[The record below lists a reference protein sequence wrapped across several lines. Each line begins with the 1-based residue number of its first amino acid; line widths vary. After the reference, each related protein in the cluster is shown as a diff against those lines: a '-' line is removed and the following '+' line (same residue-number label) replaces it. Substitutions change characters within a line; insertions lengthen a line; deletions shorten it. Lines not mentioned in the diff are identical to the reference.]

1 MRCLF
6 IILCAGML
14 AAEGLVKNPMFA
26 DADGNGTP
34 DEWGYGP
41 GPDGTSTKVEVVTV
55 EGTRALKF
63 IDDNPKLGLGI
74 SQFVPVAA
82 GKTYRERALI
92 AGGRIALY
100 MNWHDKD
107 KKKINPEVMKWFDGG
122 RGLTS
127 CEWDVKAPANA
138 AFCQVWAYTTST
150 YKGEVIIAS
159 LSLEEATAPA
169 GFGAD
174 TLAAFGFES
183 DAWSGAER
191 SEKNVKEGKYSARW
205 ANLPKNGAVTT
216 DKIPHDWTGYNA
228 LSVWVY
234 SEKNTRQEVIV
245 ILDSKSDPAK
255 FSYLAEKF
263 TVDWTGWK
271 EVTIPFAVMDKTR
284 EPAGFGKIDKIT
296 FNANGWGITAHP
308 DTVLYLDAIT
318 LKKGEIGPTG
328 KERKV
333 AIPPPARQTLESLVA
348 KKHPR
353 ILITDADI
361 ARIKND
367 IRANAAAKKAYDM
380 LKSRAE
386 KTLTE
391 PPSKY
396 EIPDGLRLLTTSRRV
411 LGRTYAL
418 GMMYLLDGDER
429 YKTRLFTEL
438 DAAAKFK
445 DWNPRHYLDTA
456 ELMHAF
462 GIAYDWLYNSWT
474 DNERNIIRTALVNL
488 GLTNSAAA
496 YRGKGPSHW
505 WVNGDNNWNFV
516 CNGGTVVGALA
527 VFDEET
533 DLAVDLI
540 TNAFASFQPVMEEFE
555 PDGAWYEGPG
565 YWHYSIKYLVP
576 LIGSIESACGTNF
589 GILDA
594 FAGFCKSGDFPVY
607 TTGPSGYSFNFADA
621 GSGKTGSLPELFWFA
636 KKFRN
641 PLYHAFERTRITGA
655 AEELMYFDASLETV
669 PPSAAALDKHFRKTE
684 VAVLCSSWADSN
696 AIYLGLKAGENGTP
710 HFHYDLGSFVLDSG
724 GQRFIDDLGSE
735 WMTYIAYSHSYKH
748 HEFYRIRPEGHNTIV
763 INPSDEPGQ
772 YKKAVSVI
780 SGFESIP
787 ASAQASVDLSDAYRP
802 KAKKIV
808 RTAALVENR
817 TAAEITDVIETE
829 EPSTIWWFAHTRAAV
844 TIEDGGKKALLT
856 LPNAALRAEI
866 RSPADARFSV
876 MNAAPLPSSP
886 DPTGQN
892 KNTGMRKLALAL
904 SNATAATVIVRF
916 TPEKGEPDIVYGI
929 GENFKPVMASAVMI
943 EAEAFSSQKNGTVSI
958 VDKIANSGRSFNMWN
973 DDGHA
978 LSWTFSVPADGRY
991 GILVRYACGED
1002 GGIRRAVLIDDA
1014 KVKGDDNYLFPP
1026 TGGWSSSRDDWKE
1039 AFFAGK
1045 TGGVSIPL
1053 KKGEH
1058 TLTLV
1063 NVSGGG
1069 MNLDWIKIVP
1079 LK

>member
-1 MRCLF
+1 MRSIL
-6 IILCAGML
+6 IMLCAGIL
-14 AAEGLVKNPMFA
+14 AAEGLVKNPTFA
-26 DADGNGTP
+26 DADGSGIP

-41 GPDGTSTKVEVVTV
+41 APDGTTTKVETVTID
-55 EGTRALKF
+55 GTRALKF
-63 IDDNPKLGLGI
+63 IDNNPKLGLGI
-74 SQFVPVAA
+74 SQLVAVTA
-82 GKTYRERALI
+82 GKTYRQRALI
-92 AGGRIALY
+92 AGGKIALY

-107 KKKINPEVMKWFDGG
+107 KKKLTPEISKWFEAG
-122 RGLTS
+122 RGFTA
-127 CEWDVKAPANA
+127 CEWEAKAPADA
-138 AFCQVWAYTTST
+138 AFCQVWAYSTSVN
-150 YKGEVIIAS
+150 KGEVIIAS
-159 LSLEEATAPA
+159 LSLEESTAAA

-174 TLAAFGFES
+174 ALAAFGFES
-183 DAWSGAER
+183 DVWSGAER
-191 SEKNVKEGKYSARW
+191 SERNVKEGKYSARW
-205 ANLPKNGAVTT
+205 ADLPKNGAVSTE
-216 DKIPHDWTGYNA
+216 KIPHDWTGYNA
-228 LSVWVY
+228 LSVWIY
-234 SEKNTRQEVIV
+234 SEKNTRQEVIL
-245 ILDSKSDPAK
+245 ILDSRSDPAK
-255 FSYLAEKF
+255 FSYLSEKF
-263 TVDWTGWK
+263 TVDWIGWK
-271 EVTIPFAVMDKTR
+271 EVTIPFAVMGKTR
-284 EPAGFGKIDKIT
+284 EPAGFGKIDRIT
-296 FNANGWGITAHP
+296 FNAGGWGITAHP
-308 DTVLYLDAIT
+308 DSVLHLDAIT
-318 LKKGEIGPTG
+318 LRKGDIGPAG

-333 AIPPPARQTLESLVA
+333 TIPPPSRQTLESLVS

-353 ILITDADI
+353 ILIRDTDI
-361 ARIKND
+361 ARIKTDIAAND
-367 IRANAAAKKAYDM
+367 TAKKAYTM

-411 LGRTYAL
+411 LVRAYSL
-418 GMMYLLDGDER
+418 GMMFLLDGDER

-445 DWNPRHYLDTA
+445 DWNPRHYLDTG

-462 GIAYDWLYNSWT
+462 GVAYDWLYNVWT
-474 DNERNIIRTALVNL
+474 DDERTIIRTALVNL

-496 YRGKGPSHW
+496 YRGRGPNYG
-505 WVNGDNNWNFV
+505 WVRGNNNWNFV

-527 VFDEET
+527 VFDEEA

-540 TNAFASFQPVMEEFE
+540 TNAFVSFQPVMDEFE

-565 YWHYSIKYLVP
+565 YWHYSIRYLVP

-594 FAGFCKSGDFPVY
+594 FSGFCKSGDFPVY
-607 TTGPSGYSFNFADA
+607 TTGPSGISFNFADA
-621 GSGKTGSLPELFWFA
+621 GAGKTGSLPELFWFA

-641 PLYHAFERTRITGA
+641 PLYHSFEKARISGF
-655 AEELMYFDASLETV
+655 AEELMYFDASLESL
-669 PPSAAALDKHFRKTE
+669 PPSAASLDKHFRKTE
-684 VAVLCSSWADSN
+684 VAVLTSSSNPSN
-696 AIYLGLKAGENGTP
+696 AIYIGLKAGDNGVN

-724 GQRFIDDLGSE
+724 GQRFIEDLGSE
-735 WMTYIAYSHSYKH
+735 HMTYISYSHSYKH

-787 ASAQASVDLSDAYRP
+787 ASGQASVDLSDAYRP

-817 TAAEITDVIETE
+817 SKAEISDVIETE

-844 TIEDGGKKALLT
+844 TIEDGGKKAFLK

-876 MNAAPLPSSP
+876 MNAVPLPSSP
-886 DPTGQN
+886 NPTGQN
-892 KNTGMRKLALAL
+892 RNTGMRKLALAL
-904 SNATAATVIVRF
+904 SNTTAAAVIVRF

-929 GENFKPVMASAVMI
+929 GGNFKPMMEGAVMI
-943 EAEAFSSQKNGTVSI
+943 EAEAFSSEKNGTVSI
-958 VDKIANSGRSFNMWN
+958 VDKIANSGKSFNMWN

-978 LSWTFSVPADGRY
+978 LSWAFSVPADGRY
-991 GILVRYACGED
+991 GILVRYANGED
-1002 GGIRRAVLIDDA
+1002 SGIRRAVFIDDV
-1014 KVKGDDNYLFPP
+1014 KVKGDDNYVFPP
-1026 TGGWSSSRDDWKE
+1026 TGGWSSSRDDWKD

-1045 TGGVSIPL
+1045 GGGVIIPL
-1053 KKGEH
+1053 TKGKH
-1058 TLTLV
+1058 RLTLV
-1063 NVSGGG
+1063 NTGGGG

-1079 LK
+1079 LQ